1 MSRGRRIVGTVAY
14 LLFLLVLVELA
25 LQTFYYV
32 KAGDFLFA
40 RTGLPIYAAN
50 EWSGVFNRPNLSYEH
65 HTNEFASTNYTNEQ
79 GLRVP
84 EGQEAYPHQPSPGTK
99 RILLLGPSFAY
110 GWGVDYEETFG
121 HLLERALE
129 RGGWGD
135 GSRVELINAGV
146 PSLGAGPH
154 LSWFRQV
161 GARFQ
166 PDLVIQFAYAT
177 MAVKNI
183 PRSRARVTEEGYL
196 VGGSPSLGRRLRSYA
211 KKSAI
216 VFYSWIAYTRLDQAL
231 SDSGEAQGDGEVLGA
246 GRELQMQ
253 RAFSLESPVVVE
265 SLDYY
270 RALRETVRE
279 EGAEL
284 LVVHFPLSY
293 AVHEEDESR
302 WRHLG
307 VQDVAAQRAFDRAF
321 CEHLNGV
328 EQLPCLD
335 ITEPLQRTAAEGD
348 ERLYFWLDI
357 HWTEAGNRRAAEAV
371 ADHLLQ
377 GHGSSG

>member
-1 MSRGRRIVGTVAY
+1 MSRARKVVGSVAY
-14 LLFLLVLVELA
+14 LAFLVVLVELA
-25 LQTFYYV
+25 LQVFYYV

-65 HTNEFASTNYTNEQ
+65 HTNEFDAANYTNEQ

-84 EGQEAYPHQPSPGTK
+84 KGQPAYPQAPPPGTK

-110 GWGVDYEETFG
+110 GWGVDYDETFG
-121 HLLERALE
+121 HLLERTLE
-129 RGGWGD
+129 REGWGD

-154 LSWFRQV
+154 LSWFRAV
-161 GARFQ
+161 GARFH

-183 PRSRARVTEEGYL
+183 PRSRATVTEDGYL
-196 VGGSPSLGRRLRSYA
+196 VGGSPTLGRRLRAYA

-231 SDSGEAQGDGEVLGA
+231 AGPAEGEDAEVLGA
-246 GRELQMQ
+246 GREMKLQ
-253 RAFSLESPVVVE
+253 REFSLESPTVVE
-265 SLDYY
+265 SLEYY
-270 RALRETVRE
+270 RALREAVRE
-279 EGAEL
+279 AGAEL

-293 AVHEEDESR
+293 AVHEADESR

-307 VQDVAAQRAFDRAF
+307 VNDVAAQRAFDEAL
-321 CEHLNGV
+321 CAHLNAV
-328 EQLPCLD
+328 EDVPCLD
-335 ITEPLQRTAAEGD
+335 ITGPLRQTAEQSG
-348 ERLYFWLDI
+348 ERQYFWLDI
-357 HWTEAGNRRAAEAV
+357 HWTEAGNRTAAEAV
-371 ADHLLQ
+371 AKHLLQ
-377 GHGSSG
+377 GHGSG